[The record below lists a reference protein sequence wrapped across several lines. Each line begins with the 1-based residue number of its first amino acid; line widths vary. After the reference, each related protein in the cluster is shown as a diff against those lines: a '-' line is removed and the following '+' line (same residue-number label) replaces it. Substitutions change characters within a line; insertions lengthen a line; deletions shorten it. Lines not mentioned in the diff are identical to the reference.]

1 MRDIA
6 EQVILVTG
14 ATDGLGR
21 GVAADLATRG
31 ATVLLHGRSAE
42 RLERTFAELR
52 EQTGSDRLRTYRA
65 DFASLAQVRAMAE
78 EIRAREARLDALVN
92 NAGIG
97 FVPERRR
104 SEDGHELVLQ
114 VDYLAGYLLTREL
127 LALLRSSAPAR
138 IVMVAS
144 AGQMAMDFD
153 DPMMDEGY
161 DARRAYC
168 QAKLAQITQTFD
180 MAGRLEDGV
189 TITALHPSTFMP
201 TKLLGP
207 GMDPLSTV
215 QEGIDAT
222 VRLVADPALDG
233 VTGVY
238 FNVRAEAR
246 AADQAYDPDAQARL
260 RALSERL
267 VGA

>member
-1 MRDIA
+1 MRDISD
-6 EQVILVTG
+6 QVILVTG

-21 GVAADLATRG
+21 GVAAELASRG

-42 RLERTFAELR
+42 RLERTQRELR
-52 EQTGSDRLRTYRA
+52 EETGSDRLRTYRA
-65 DFASLAQVRAMAE
+65 DFSSLAEVRAMAE
-78 EIRAREARLDALVN
+78 QILSGEDRLDVLLN

-97 FVPERRR
+97 FLPERQE
-104 SEDGHELVLQ
+104 SQDGHELVFQ
-114 VDYLAGYLLTREL
+114 VNYLAGYLLTQKL
-127 LALLRSSAPAR
+127 LPLLRRSAPAR
-138 IVMVAS
+138 IVMVSS
-144 AGQMAMDFD
+144 AGQMPIDFD
-153 DPMMDEGY
+153 DPMLERSY

-168 QAKLAQITQTFD
+168 QAKLAQITQTVD
-180 MAGRLEDGV
+180 MAARLDGGV

-233 VTGVY
+233 VSGVY
-238 FNVRAEAR
+238 FNVGTEAR
-246 AADQAYDPDAQARL
+246 ADPQAYDGDAQRRL
-260 RALSERL
+260 RELSEAL
-267 VGA
+267 AGA

>member
-1 MRDIA
+1 MRDLS

-21 GVAADLATRG
+21 GVAAELASRG

-42 RLERTFAELR
+42 RVERTRAELHA
-52 EQTGSDRLRTYRA
+52 ETGSDRLRTYRA
-65 DFASLAQVRAMAE
+65 DFASLAEVRAMAA
-78 EIRAREARLDALVN
+78 EIRASEGRLDALLN

-97 FVPERRR
+97 FLPEREI
-104 SEDGHELVLQ
+104 SADGVELVFQ

-127 LALLRSSAPAR
+127 LALLQASAPAR
-138 IVMVAS
+138 IVFVSS
-144 AGQMAMDFD
+144 AGQAPIDFD
-153 DPMMDEGY
+153 DPMMDVGY

-168 QAKLAQITQTFD
+168 QAKLAQITQTFE
-180 MAGRLEDGV
+180 MAGRIGGGV
-189 TITALHPSTFMP
+189 TVTALHPSTFMP

-222 VRLVADPALDG
+222 VRLLADPALDD
-233 VTGVY
+233 VTGTY
-238 FNVRAEAR
+238 FNVRREAR
-246 AADQAYDPDAQARL
+246 AADQAYDPDAQRRL
-260 RALSERL
+260 RELSERL

>member
-1 MRDIA
+1 MREIS

-14 ATDGLGR
+14 ATDGLGK
-21 GVAADLATRG
+21 GIATDLASRG

-42 RLERTFAELR
+42 RLERTLAEIR
-52 EQTGSDRLRTYRA
+52 DATGSDRLRTYRA
-65 DFASLAQVRAMAE
+65 DFASLAEVRAMAE
-78 EIRAREARLDALVN
+78 DVRANEDRLDALVN

-97 FVPERRR
+97 FLPERQE
-104 SEDGHELVLQ
+104 SEDGHELVFQ

-127 LALLRSSAPAR
+127 LPLLQASAPAR

-144 AGQMAMDFD
+144 AGQMPIDFD
-153 DPMMDEGY
+153 DPMLTRGY

-168 QAKLAQITQTFD
+168 QAKLAQINQAMD
-180 MAGRLEDGV
+180 MAGRLGGGV

-201 TKLLGP
+201 TKILGP
-207 GMDPLSTV
+207 GMEPMSTV

-222 VRLVADPALDG
+222 VRLVADPELEG

-238 FNVRAEAR
+238 FNVQQEAR
-246 AADQAYDPDAQARL
+246 ADGQAYDPDAQRRL
-260 RALSERL
+260 RALSEQL
-267 VGA
+267 AGA

>member
-1 MRDIA
+1 MREIS
-6 EQVILVTG
+6 EQIILVTG
-14 ATDGLGR
+14 ATDGLGK
-21 GVAADLATRG
+21 GVAADLAAKG

-42 RLERTFAELR
+42 RLQNTLEELR
-52 EQTGSDRLRTYRA
+52 ASTGSDRLRTYRA
-65 DFASLAQVRAMAE
+65 DFASLAEVRAMAE
-78 EIRAREARLDALVN
+78 QIRANEPRLDVLLN

-97 FVPERRR
+97 FLPERRF

-127 LALLRSSAPAR
+127 LPLLEASAPAR
-138 IVMVAS
+138 IVFVS
-144 AGQMAMDFD
+144 SVGQMPIDFD

-180 MAGRLEDGV
+180 MAARLDGGV
-189 TITALHPSTFMP
+189 TVTALHPSTFMP
-201 TKLLGP
+201 TKILGP
-207 GMDPLSTV
+207 GMDPRSTV

-238 FNVRAEAR
+238 FNVAQEAQ
-246 AADQAYDPDAQARL
+246 ADAQAYDPEAQARL
-260 RALSERL
+260 RALSEEL
-267 VGA
+267 VRG